1 MFGHGTS
8 VGLIEKQER
17 DMAILRGGRRIG
29 PFDIRLGL
37 PRDRSLDDVEGDPRL
52 KRTQGGNPESTIGRV
67 MGAIAQGEGF
77 AKPNRFLV
85 DFIAPQGVNY
95 NTSAANEVL
104 IYEEVK
110 NSTYG
115 FQMSEETETRRGLR
129 AFCETIEMPGRNLNT
144 TDFRT
149 YGPKREIV
157 YGHSFSGEVTA
168 TFYTDKFLRQR
179 SFFELWQGAA
189 FDSGTNNVHF
199 YDEYVGAIRIYQ
211 LGAFAAENDRD
222 RISYGVHLYECFPK
236 AINAVNYSQG
246 ANDEIQKVSVTF
258 AFRNWQNL
266 TLDQVGAYTVGGG
279 FKAPTITQ
287 QDRGLIGNLINKLP
301 PELRRAGRDVVNV
314 VKQRVPIGAVTGGKV
329 FPPFL

>member
-1 MFGHGTS
+1 
-8 VGLIEKQER
+8 
-17 DMAILRGGRRIG
+17 MAILRGGRRIG

-85 DFIAPQGVNY
+85 DFVLPSGVF
-95 NTSAANEVL
+95 SAVSKSAGDFDSDIL
-104 IYEEVK
+104 FSEEVRR
-110 NSTYG
+110 STRAG
-115 FQMSEETETRRGLR
+115 ELQANTEVQRGLR
-129 AFCETIEMPGRNLNT
+129 AFCESVEMPGRNLNT
-144 TDFRT
+144 TEFKT

-157 YGHSFSGEVTA
+157 YGHSYSGEVTMS
-168 TFYTDKFLRQR
+168 FYTDKFLRQR
-179 SFFELWQGAA
+179 TFFEMWQAA
-189 FDSGTNNVHF
+189 AYDHGTNNVHF
-199 YDEYVGAIRIYQ
+199 YDEYVGAIRVYQ
-211 LGAFAAENDRD
+211 LGAFAEENDRD

-258 AFRNWQNL
+258 AFRDWTNL
-266 TLDQVGAYTVGGG
+266 TLGQVNNFTVGGG
-279 FKAPTITQ
+279 FKKPDIVEA
-287 QDRGLIGNLINKLP
+287 DRGLIGNIISKLP
-301 PELRRAGRDVVNV
+301 PELKRAGRDAVNV
-314 VKQRVPIGAVTGGKV
+314 IKQRVPIGAVTGGKV

>member
-1 MFGHGTS
+1 
-8 VGLIEKQER
+8 
-17 DMAILRGGRRIG
+17 MAILRGGRRIG

-85 DFIAPQGVNY
+85 DFVLPRGVNAE
-95 NTSAANEVL
+95 SVDLGDGEQEIL
-104 IYEEVK
+104 FEEEVA
-110 NSTYG
+110 NSTLNG
-115 FQMSEETETRRGLR
+115 QMQVNTEIQRGLR
-129 AFCETIEMPGRNLNT
+129 AFCESVEMPGRNLNT

-157 YGHSFSGEVTA
+157 YGHSYSGEVTL
-168 TFYTDKFLRQR
+168 TFYSDKFLRQR
-179 SFFELWQGAA
+179 TFFEMWQRAA
-189 FDSGTNNVHF
+189 FDEGTNNVHF
-199 YDEYVGAIRIYQ
+199 YDEYVGAIRVYQ
-211 LGAFAAENDRD
+211 LGAFAENNDRD

-236 AINAVNYSQG
+236 AINAMNYSQG

-258 AFRNWQNL
+258 AFRNWSNL
-266 TLDQVGAYTVGGG
+266 TLGQVSNFTVGGG
-279 FKAPTITQ
+279 FKKPSVVQ
-287 QDRGLIGNLINKLP
+287 QDRGLIGNIISKLP
-301 PELRRAGRDVVNV
+301 PELRRAGRDAVNV
-314 VKQRVPIGAVTGGKV
+314 IKQRVPIGAVTGGRV

>member
-77 AKPNRFLV
+77 ARPNRFLV
-85 DFIAPQGVNY
+85 DFVMPKGVSVDSVGEDILFWEEIKDI
-95 NTSAANEVL
+95 TQSGQLSEQSEV
-104 IYEEVK
+104 
-110 NSTYG
+110 
-115 FQMSEETETRRGLR
+115 RRGLR
-129 AFCETIEMPGRNLNT
+129 AFVESIEMPGRNLNT

-157 YGHSFSGEVTA
+157 YGHSYSGEVTL
-168 TFYTDKFLRQR
+168 TFYADKFLRQR
-179 SFFELWQGAA
+179 SFFELWQKAA
-189 FDSGTNNVHF
+189 FSENTNNVNF

-211 LGAFAAENDRD
+211 LGAFAEENDRD
-222 RISYGVHLYECFPK
+222 RISYGVHLFECFPK
-236 AINAVNYSQG
+236 AINAVNFNQG
-246 ANDEIQKVSVTF
+246 SNDEIHKISVTM

-266 TLDQVGAYTVGGG
+266 TLSQVNNFTVGGG
-279 FKAPTITQ
+279 FKKPDVIAR
-287 QDRGLIGNLINKLP
+287 DRGLIGNFINKLP
-301 PELRRAGRDVVNV
+301 PELRRAGRDAVNV
-314 VKQRVPIGAVTGGKV
+314 IKQRVPIGAVTGGKV